1 MRNSY
6 NKGWLIYLLITGIY
20 ALRTHSY
27 GDFESLSD
35 DNDSNESR
43 KVTFQNLIESMN
55 GRHRVRRLAANPTMI
70 IDTSTSKCL
79 MFRSYFYVFFSLIF
93 SR

>member
-6 NKGWLIYLLITGIY
+6 NKFWFIYLLITGIY

-43 KVTFQNLIESMN
+43 KVNFQNLIESMN
-55 GRHRVRRLAANPTMI
+55 DRRRVRRAATNPTMI
-70 IDTSTSKCL
+70 TDIPISKCL
-79 MFRSYFYVFFSLIF
+79 MF
-93 SR
+93 